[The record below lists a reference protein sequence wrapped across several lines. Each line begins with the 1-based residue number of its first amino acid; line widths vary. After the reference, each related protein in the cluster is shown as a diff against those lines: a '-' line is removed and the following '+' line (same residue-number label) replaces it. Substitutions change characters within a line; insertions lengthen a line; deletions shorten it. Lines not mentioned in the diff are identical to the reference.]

1 MSIFL
6 FFFVFFLR
14 WCGGV
19 LLVGVVLA
27 CCLMF
32 LVVTWA
38 GRVCWFCIREGGV
51 GGFTCRCCWESK
63 NGGRMDFRVVYIYKW
78 RNKLRL

>member
-1 MSIFL
+1 MDL
-6 FFFVFFLR
+6 GVNVCQFFFSSLFFFLR

-38 GRVCWFCIREGGV
+38 WEGWLV
-51 GGFTCRCCWESK
+51 LHT
-63 NGGRMDFRVVYIYKW
+63 GGRGRRVYLSLLLGI
-78 RNKLRL
+78 